1 MSRPRMTP
9 ELAEQKAREAFLAE
23 IRIQRAKLDMSQKDL
38 GAQVGVSAPSMCELL
53 ADPDK
58 ISVARLRRIIRALDI
73 DAAVILRLLGFDNRI
88 VAQLE
93 SSGSVIPMRI
103 AR

>member
-9 ELAEQKAREAFLAE
+9 ELAEQKAREDFLKE

-38 GAQVGVSAPSMCELL
+38 GVQVGVSAPSMCELL

-58 ISVARLRRIIRALDI
+58 IRVGSLRKMIRKFRLSPEVVLLALGYTRSEISRI
-73 DAAVILRLLGFDNRI
+73 GK
-88 VAQLE
+88 
-93 SSGSVIPMRI
+93 
-103 AR
+103 